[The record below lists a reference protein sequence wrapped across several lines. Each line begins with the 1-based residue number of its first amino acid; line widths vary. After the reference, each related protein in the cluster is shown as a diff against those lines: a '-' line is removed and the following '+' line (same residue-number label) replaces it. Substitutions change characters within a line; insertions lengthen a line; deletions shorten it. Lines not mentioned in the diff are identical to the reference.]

1 MQLASYNECIDIAF
15 KNGKITK
22 DIAEKIKA
30 SEDPELAI
38 DSVLTDLS
46 RQKREA
52 AIQAVRLSKAW
63 DNMSSHPNGLYEGLL
78 SLFTKDPKGKA
89 GYFNV
94 EYLGKY
100 YEGKYDSMFADA
112 LSNFR
117 TRAVGLSQDEQGL
130 RNMVRAIYGEKVDD
144 PEIMQ
149 FAKDWEELTETIRTD
164 FNAKGGSISKNEKW
178 LMPQNHD
185 RREILAKGKTEAES
199 KQLWKDKITPMLDRD
214 NMLDDNGNRLGDVEF
229 EEALDYTFETI
240 VSGGLNKTKDFTV
253 PRMGAKLSR
262 KGSERRF
269 LFFKDAD
276 SWLEY
281 QKVYGKGDIFTTLT
295 DHVSS
300 KASDIATME
309 ILGTSP
315 KATFEAL
322 LNQIKKQGEIKP
334 RQSRF
339 ATMLFDVSTGNV
351 NQGEL
356 TTLADF
362 MQSTRNLLVASTLGK
377 AFLSAF
383 SDIGFQAITAKYNGI
398 KPLKVLNKQM
408 SLMRPDNEADRIAA
422 VKIGLTADAWK
433 GRATG
438 SNRYADVYG
447 TDKTMKIAEGVMRAS
462 LLAPWTDAGRKGF
475 GMEFSSMLADN
486 FNLKLTEL
494 DPNIKKAFKTYGID
508 KADWDLFRAQ
518 KPLDHEGAKF
528 ADMTQEGGKKFH
540 QMVLSE
546 TDFAV
551 PTPDARVRAFTTGGL
566 GRASVAGQ
574 AWRSAMMLKSFPIT
588 IMTTHFYRAAMQS
601 TMGEKAAYIGLLAA
615 STTILGGLALQAK
628 DIAAGRE
635 TRPTGFDGKGNF
647 DALDASKFFG
657 ASFMQGGG
665 LGLLGDFAFSDKN
678 RFGGGIEQTLAGPTG
693 ELFNKATSLTLGNIQ
708 QAFKGEETNVLS
720 EGVQFIDR
728 YTPDIWQTHLLK
740 NAMFDQFELMA
751 DPKAQKKFNRI
762 MKKRQKEFDQGYW
775 WKKGKLTPEL

>member
-144 PEIMQ
+144 PQIMK

-214 NMLDDNGNRLGDVEF
+214 NMLDDNGNKLGNAEF

-494 DPNIKKAFKTYGID
+494 DPNIKKAFETYGIE

-615 STTILGGLALQAK
+615 STTILGGVALQAK

-635 TRPTGFDGKGNF
+635 TRPTGVDGKGNF

>member
-1 MQLASYNECIDIAF
+1 M
-15 KNGKITK
+15 
-22 DIAEKIKA
+22 
-30 SEDPELAI
+30 
-38 DSVLTDLS
+38 
-46 RQKREA
+46 
-52 AIQAVRLSKAW
+52 
-63 DNMSSHPNGLYEGLL
+63 
-78 SLFTKDPKGKA
+78 
-89 GYFNV
+89 
-94 EYLGKY
+94 
-100 YEGKYDSMFADA
+100 
-112 LSNFR
+112 
-117 TRAVGLSQDEQGL
+117 
-130 RNMVRAIYGEKVDD
+130 
-144 PEIMQ
+144 
-149 FAKDWEELTETIRTD
+149 
-164 FNAKGGSISKNEKW
+164 
-178 LMPQNHD
+178 
-185 RREILAKGKTEAES
+185 
-199 KQLWKDKITPMLDRD
+199 
-214 NMLDDNGNRLGDVEF
+214 
-229 EEALDYTFETI
+229 
-240 VSGGLNKTKDFTV
+240 
-253 PRMGAKLSR
+253 
-262 KGSERRF
+262 
-269 LFFKDAD
+269 
-276 SWLEY
+276 
-281 QKVYGKGDIFTTLT
+281 
-295 DHVSS
+295 SS

-494 DPNIKKAFKTYGID
+494 DPNIKKAFETYGIE

-615 STTILGGLALQAK
+615 STTILGGVALQAK

-635 TRPTGFDGKGNF
+635 TRPTGVDGKGNF

>member
-1 MQLASYNECIDIAF
+1 MPSKFNKCVDIAF

-22 DIAEKIKA
+22 DIAERIKMA
-30 SEDPELAI
+30 DDPELAI
-38 DSVLTDLS
+38 DSVLTDLT

-52 AIQAVRLSKAW
+52 AIQAVRLSQAW
-63 DNMSSHPNGLYEGLL
+63 DNIKTHPNGAYEGLIGL
-78 SLFTKDPKGKA
+78 LTKDPKGKA

-94 EYLGKY
+94 EYLGKF
-100 YEGKYDSMFADA
+100 YEGKYDSMLAEA
-112 LSNFR
+112 LSAFR
-117 TRAVGLSQDEQGL
+117 TRNVGFSQDEDGL
-130 RNMVRAIYGEKVDD
+130 RNLVKAIYGEAVDD
-144 PEIMQ
+144 PQIMQ
-149 FAKDWEELTETIRTD
+149 FAKDWENVTETIRLD

-185 RREILAKGKTEAES
+185 AREILAKGKTELES
-199 KQLWKDKITPMLDRD
+199 KALWKEKITPMLDRS
-214 NMLDDNGNRLGDVEF
+214 NMLDDNGNQLTDEAF
-229 EEALDYTFETI
+229 DEALNFTFETI

-295 DHVSS
+295 DNVVS
-300 KASDIATME
+300 KANDIANME
-309 ILGTSP
+309 IFGPCP
-315 KATFEAL
+315 KATFDAL
-322 LNQIKKQGEIKP
+322 LNQIKKEGEIKP
-334 RQSRF
+334 RQARF
-339 ATMLFDVSTGNV
+339 ATMVFDVATGRV

-362 MQSTRNLLVASTLGK
+362 MQSVRNVITASTLGK

-383 SDIGFQAITAKYNGI
+383 SDIGFQAITAKYNNL
-398 KPLKVLNKQM
+398 PALKVLNKQM
-408 SLMRPDNEADRIAA
+408 SLMNPANEADRIAA
-422 VKIGLTADAWK
+422 VKMGLIAEAWK

-438 SNRYADVYG
+438 ANRYADVYG
-447 TDKTMKIAEGVMRAS
+447 TDATQKMAEGVMRAS
-462 LLAPWTDAGRKGF
+462 LLAPWTDAGRKAF
-475 GMEFSSMLADN
+475 GMEYSSMLADN
-486 FNLKLTEL
+486 FSVRFNYL
-494 DPNIKKAFKTYGID
+494 DDATKKAFASYGINEQ
-508 KADWDLFRAQ
+508 DWDVFRAQ
-518 KPLDHEGAKF
+518 KPLTHKGAKF
-528 ADMTQEGGKKFH
+528 ADMTQDGGKKFH

-551 PTPDARVRAFTTGGL
+551 PTPDSRVRAFTTGGL
-566 GRASVAGQ
+566 GRASIAGQ

-601 TMGEKAAYIGLLAA
+601 TMGEKLSYVGLLAA
-615 STTILGGLALQAK
+615 STSVLGGAALQMK

-635 TRPTGFDGKGNF
+635 PRPVDE
-647 DALDASKFFG
+647 KFVG
-657 ASFMQGGG
+657 AAFMQGGG
-665 LGLLGDFAFSDKN
+665 LGILGDFVFSDKN

-693 ELFNKATSLTLGNIQ
+693 ELFNKVTSLTLGNVQ

-720 EGVQFIDR
+720 ESVQFIDR
-728 YTPDIWQTHLLK
+728 YTPDIWQAHLFK
-740 NAMFDQFELMA
+740 NAMFDQLELMA

-762 MKKRQKEFDQGYW
+762 MKKRKKEFNQDYW
-775 WKKGKLTPEL
+775 WKKGQLTPDN

>member
-1 MQLASYNECIDIAF
+1 MQLASYNECVDIAF

-22 DIAEKIKA
+22 DIAERIKA

-38 DSVLTDLS
+38 DLVLTDLS

-52 AIQAVRLSKAW
+52 AIQAVRLSEAW
-63 DNMSSHPNGLYEGLL
+63 DNMSSHPDGLYEGLL

-89 GYFNV
+89 GYKNI

-100 YEGKYDSMFADA
+100 YEAKYDSMFADA
-112 LSNFR
+112 LSKFR
-117 TRAVGLSQDEQGL
+117 TRAVGFSQDEEGL

-144 PEIMQ
+144 PEIMK
-149 FAKDWEELTETIRTD
+149 FAKEWHELTETIRTD

-185 RREILAKGKTEAES
+185 RREILAKGKTETES

-240 VSGGLNKTKDFTV
+240 VTGGLNKTKDFTV

-315 KATFEAL
+315 KSTFEAL
-322 LNQIKKQGEIKP
+322 LNQIKKKGEIKP
-334 RQSRF
+334 LQSRF

-362 MQSTRNLLVASTLGK
+362 MQSTRNILVASTLGK

-383 SDIGFQAITAKYNGI
+383 SDIGFQAITAKYNNI
-398 KPLKVLNKQM
+398 KPLKVLRRQM
-408 SLMRPDNEADRIAA
+408 SLMKPDNEADRILA
-422 VKIGLTADAWK
+422 VKIGLIAEAWK

-438 SNRYADVYG
+438 ANRYADVYG
-447 TDKTMKIAEGVMRAS
+447 TDKTQKIAEGVMRAS

-486 FNLKLTEL
+486 FNLKLSEL
-494 DPNIKKAFKTYGID
+494 DPNIKKAFETYGID
-508 KADWDLFRAQ
+508 EADWDLFRAQ
-518 KPLDHEGAKF
+518 KPLDHKGAKF

-588 IMTTHFYRAAMQS
+588 IMTTHFYRAAMQA
-601 TMGEKAAYIGLLAA
+601 TMGQKAAYIGLLAA
-615 STTILGGLALQAK
+615 STTMLGGVALQAK

-635 TRPTGFDGKGNF
+635 PRPTGVDSNGNF
-647 DALDASKFFG
+647 NLDDAAKFFG

-693 ELFNKATSLTLGNIQ
+693 ELFNKVTSLTLGNLQ
-708 QAFKGEETNVLS
+708 QAIKGEETNVLGES
-720 EGVQFIDR
+720 IQFVDR

-751 DPKAQKKFNRI
+751 DPKAQKKFNRM

>member
-1 MQLASYNECIDIAF
+1 MPSKFNKCIDIAF
-15 KNGKITK
+15 KAGKITK
-22 DIAEKIKA
+22 DVAERIKA
-30 SEDPELAI
+30 ADDPELAI

-52 AIQAVRLSKAW
+52 AIQAVRLSQAW
-63 DNMSSHPNGLYEGLL
+63 DNIKTHPNGAYEGLI
-78 SLFTKDPKGKA
+78 SLLTKDPKGKA

-94 EYLGKY
+94 EYLGKF
-100 YEGKYDSMFADA
+100 YEGKYDSMLAEA
-112 LSNFR
+112 LSVFR
-117 TRAVGLSQDEQGL
+117 TRNIGFSQDEAGL
-130 RNMVRAIYGEKVDD
+130 RNLVRAIYGEAVDD
-144 PEIMQ
+144 PQIMK
-149 FAKDWEELTETIRTD
+149 FAKQWADVTETIRTD

-185 RREILAKGKTEAES
+185 ARELLAKGKTELES
-199 KQLWKDKITPMLDRD
+199 KALWKEKITPMLDRN
-214 NMLDDNGNRLGDVEF
+214 NMLDDNGNQLTDEAF
-229 EEALDYTFETI
+229 DEALDFTFETI

-300 KASDIATME
+300 KANDIANME
-309 ILGTSP
+309 IFGTSP
-315 KATFEAL
+315 KSTFDAL
-322 LNQIKKQGEIKP
+322 LNQVKKEGEIKP
-334 RQSRF
+334 RQTRF
-339 ATMLFDVSTGNV
+339 AEMVFDVATGRI

-362 MQSTRNLLVASTLGK
+362 MQSVRNVITASTLGK

-383 SDIGFQAITAKYNGI
+383 SDIGFQAITARYNNL
-398 KPLKVLNKQM
+398 PALKVLNKQM
-408 SLMRPDNEADRIAA
+408 SLMNPANEADRIAA
-422 VKIGLTADAWK
+422 VKMGLIAEAWK

-438 SNRYADVYG
+438 ANRYADVYG
-447 TDKTMKIAEGVMRAS
+447 TDATQKMAEGVMRAS
-462 LLAPWTDAGRKGF
+462 LLAPWTDAGRKAF
-475 GMEFSSMLADN
+475 GMEYSSMLADN
-486 FNLKLTEL
+486 FTIKFNDL
-494 DPNIKKAFKTYGID
+494 DASTKKAFASYGINEQ
-508 KADWDLFRAQ
+508 DWNVFRAQ
-518 KPLDHEGAKF
+518 KPLTHKGAKF
-528 ADMTQEGGKKFH
+528 ADMTQDGGKKFH

-551 PTPDARVRAFTTGGL
+551 PTPDSRVRAFTTGGL
-566 GRASVAGQ
+566 GRASIAGQ

-601 TMGEKAAYIGLLAA
+601 TIGEKLSYVGLLTA
-615 STTILGGLALQAK
+615 STSVLGGAALQMK

-635 TRPTGFDGKGNF
+635 PRPVDE
-647 DALDASKFFG
+647 KFVG
-657 ASFMQGGG
+657 AAFMQGGG
-665 LGLLGDFAFSDKN
+665 LGILGDFVFSDKN

-693 ELFNKATSLTLGNIQ
+693 ELFNKVTSLTLGNVQ

-720 EGVQFIDR
+720 ESVQFIDR
-728 YTPDIWQTHLLK
+728 YTPDIWQTHLFRSEYLQQRHHCPYLK
-740 NAMFDQFELMA
+740 VQRCQFLNFRSSLSM
-751 DPKAQKKFNRI
+751 
-762 MKKRQKEFDQGYW
+762 
-775 WKKGKLTPEL
+775 